1 MHGPSGE
8 ALGIPAD
15 REAAGQ
21 ASGAASYADGIDT
34 IGRYRPPRGS
44 RWSLTAGQHGQSR
57 LALAAVLVMAL
68 SGCFNRSAG
77 GATASAPTQSPPA
90 EVGERAADGPPMP
103 GVVYLLPASTRASK
117 TVLLSF
123 DDGPNP
129 RDTPKILAALKA
141 AGVHALFC
149 QVGSMTVAH
158 PELARA
164 EVDGGN
170 MVCDHTHAHPHRLA
184 DRPAQVIDDEIVR
197 GQEEIERATGIKP
210 MIFRSPEG
218 SLSETVIDLAKRH
231 GMSVYQWS
239 IDTKD
244 YERPPA
250 AVIASRVL
258 DHLSPGAIVLMHD
271 GGGNRDRTVAAL
283 PIILRGLKAR
293 GYVAVLPSAVP

>member
-1 MHGPSGE
+1 MIEPANLVAHSVP
-8 ALGIPAD
+8 ARGI
-15 REAAGQ
+15 
-21 ASGAASYADGIDT
+21 SYADGIDT
-34 IGRYRPPRGS
+34 LRRYRQTRGH
-44 RWSLTAGQHGQSR
+44 RWSLTFGEHGRSR
-57 LALAAVLVMAL
+57 STLVLVAVLTVAV
-68 SGCFNRSAG
+68 SGCSDRSAG
-77 GATASAPTQSPPA
+77 GASASTATQPPPTELA
-90 EVGERAADGPPMP
+90 EGGADGPSVP
-103 GVVYLLPASTRASK
+103 GVVYSLPASTRTAK

-149 QVGSMTVAH
+149 QVGAMTVAH

-184 DRPAQVIDDEIVR
+184 DRPAQLIDDEIVR
-197 GQEEIERATGIKP
+197 GQEEIERATRVKP
-210 MIFRSPEG
+210 SIFRSPEG
-218 SLSETVIDLAKRH
+218 SLSPTVIDSAKRH

-244 YERPPA
+244 YERPAA

-271 GGGNRDRTVAAL
+271 GGGNRDHTVAAL
-283 PIILRGLKAR
+283 PMILRGLQAR
-293 GYVAVLPSAVP
+293 GYAAVLPAAGP

>member
-1 MHGPSGE
+1 M
-8 ALGIPAD
+8 
-15 REAAGQ
+15 
-21 ASGAASYADGIDT
+21 
-34 IGRYRPPRGS
+34 
-44 RWSLTAGQHGQSR
+44 
-57 LALAAVLVMAL
+57 
-68 SGCFNRSAG
+68 
-77 GATASAPTQSPPA
+77 
-90 EVGERAADGPPMP
+90 
-103 GVVYLLPASTRASK
+103 LLPRRQRSRRRPRSGKERLTDRPCLASSTCFRPRPAPRKPFCS
-117 TVLLSF
+117 VSN
-123 DDGPNP
+123 DGPNP